1 MYLIRNCTTSFFIR
15 FLLCREQFY
24 LKKNYEQMPLI
35 SNFKWF
41 FTVFFVLLGIL
52 VVFSRKIYFTE
63 ERFLF
68 KMFQILSARK
78 LHGKSFIANFIFCA
92 VIETSKYWIKYS
104 MEQNLHKKWSSPW
117 KASSVNATKSAENCG
132 FGHIPKY

>member
-1 MYLIRNCTTSFFIR
+1 MCKKSVLKLTYSTWNTEIYLQRFISITIKPKNYTLKSVPNKELHYKFFHKI
-15 FLLCREQFY
+15 FTMAEQFY

-41 FTVFFVLLGIL
+41 FTVFFVLLGIS

-78 LHGKSFIANFIFCA
+78 LHGKSFMANFIFCA
-92 VIETSKYWIKYS
+92 VIETSKY
-104 MEQNLHKKWSSPW
+104 
-117 KASSVNATKSAENCG
+117 
-132 FGHIPKY
+132 